1 LISTADQ
8 PRDGAA
14 QWGFSLVEILAVMC
28 LLTVAICTAALVAA
42 KGVLQARHAG
52 LHADARTAA
61 SALVNAEPPEG
72 LGGSVAPDAPV
83 AGWFDIVVV
92 SAATGRLER
101 LEGTARASDVPIR
114 RQWRVA
120 VERGVRVYTVSAE
133 LLGSDAS
140 TPLAPAQGGG
150 RFLFNRTIR

>member
-1 LISTADQ
+1 MITKADQ
-8 PRDGAA
+8 PWNGAA
-14 QWGFSLVEILAVMC
+14 QRGFGLVEILAVTC

-83 AGWFDIVVV
+83 TGWFDVVVV
-92 SAATGRLER
+92 SAESGRLER
-101 LEGTARASDVPIR
+101 LEGPTRVNVVPIR

-150 RFLFNRTIR
+150 RFIFNRTVR